1 MSFPWIT
8 EAQRRRQREDEEFA
22 ASAMVDF
29 SRQYRGHADRID
41 RATDD
46 EIAAAMAAILRRQRG
61 VNVLRPGRRVSR
73 GSSALSRYFDT
84 GIMTHD

>member
-8 EAQRRRQREDEEFA
+8 EAQRRRQREDFA
-22 ASAMVDF
+22 ARAMADF
-29 SRQYRGHADRID
+29 SRQYRGHVDRIN

-46 EIAAAMAAILRRQRG
+46 EIAAAMAAILRRQRD
-61 VNVLRPGRRVSR
+61 VNVLRPGRRVPR
-73 GSSALSRYFDT
+73 GSSALSRYFHT